1 MMLGV
6 RTFPPPSA
14 PPLVLKKLP
23 FLPYSFSNYSSLSL
37 SLSGRTGFCLFAQK
51 KKKIDSF
58 DEIKLEE
65 SEEFEVIEDGFEFDD
80 EDYDF
85 NDDDDEDFDD
95 DEEVEE
101 DNDEDDELMIPVHK
115 MNDWLEKKPKG
126 FGEGKE
132 YDASLEDKIL
142 EEIAQSLKT
151 HIEKFDKLKK
161 EGKIPKFKNEMQDEL
176 FKASEGVTSE
186 IRVCINNLPQK
197 KNIYKDLM
205 AAFEGVPGITNI
217 SPVNFENKKTRDARC
232 KGVAF
237 VDFKS
242 PKDANRFVQMFSGKS
257 IAFGKFEK
265 PIKCEVL
272 KPLDASSE
280 GLFYDEY
287 NRSSEGSFT
296 FLEEGE
302 DKDEYEDEDD
312 GIEQT
317 DAHLQKQGFNELVKG
332 PDGKYGL
339 DESKDSSLNE
349 RLKRIEMIEAKLLAR
364 ASLYENEMKASKKK
378 PEDKNKPDRKPSQR
392 MNKKPNLKFDKKQKQ
407 RIPGSAKK

>member
-1 MMLGV
+1 MLGV
-6 RTFPPPSA
+6 RTFSPPSA
-14 PPLVLKKLP
+14 PPLALKKLP

-51 KKKIDSF
+51 KKKIDYF

-65 SEEFEVIEDGFEFDD
+65 IEKFEVIEDGFEFDD
-80 EDYDF
+80 
-85 NDDDDEDFDD
+85 DDDDEEF
-95 DEEVEE
+95 EE
-101 DNDEDDELMIPVHK
+101 DNDELMVPVHK
-115 MNDWLEKKPKG
+115 MNEWLEKKPKG

-161 EGKIPKFKNEMQDEL
+161 E
-176 FKASEGVTSE
+176 ASEGVPSG

-232 KGVAF
+232 KGFAF
-237 VDFKS
+237 VDFKTL
-242 PKDANRFVQMFSGKS
+242 KDANRFVQMFSGKS

-280 GLFYDEY
+280 GLSYVEY

-296 FLEEGE
+296 FLVEGE
-302 DKDEYEDEDD
+302 DEDEDEDEDD
-312 GIEQT
+312 GIEQK
-317 DAHLQKQGFNELVKG
+317 DAHLQKKGFNELVKG
-332 PDGKYGL
+332 PDGKYSL
-339 DESKDSSLNE
+339 DKSEDSSLNK

-364 ASLYENEMKASKKK
+364 ASLYEDEMNASKKK

-392 MNKKPNLKFDKKQKQ
+392 MNKKPNLKTDKKQKQ